1 MDVSAAK
8 RSNAQ
13 EEENAKLMML
23 LVEHMLGVEALRQ
36 LRSQ

>member
-8 RSNAQ
+8 RLKAQ
-13 EEENAKLMML
+13 EEETAKLSML

-36 LRSQ
+36 SK